1 MNNTIE
7 NIINDYIKHATQKN
21 NIDTIV
27 LAGSQTSLI
36 NDNMSDYD
44 IYVYSKEKVNIEMRE
59 KFAKKYSLHYEL
71 GNNYFEYGDEII
83 LKESNICLD
92 FMYRDISFIE
102 NEINYVW
109 RNCNSKIGYTT
120 AFLYNIKNSKILY
133 ESNDYFKNLQKELN
147 KEYPKKLKD
156 NIIEKNYNVMY
167 AKKSASFYEQLENAV
182 KRNDIV
188 SINHRITAIL
198 ASYFDILFAINEE
211 LHVGEKKLI
220 SYAKKLCSKL
230 PDNFDKDIEDIIN
243 NNNILEKVK
252 NLIGNI
258 RKFF

>member
-167 AKKSASFYEQLENAV
+167 AKKSASFYKQLENAV